1 MLPTLYFFSFYMV
14 LSHLYQL
21 VRVRKYPLIL
31 KELETLTRQDIERQ
45 KERLLTM
52 YIKELITYEELMFY
66 LNKLDEPL
74 LKEPPT
80 IY

>member
-1 MLPTLYFFSFYMV
+1 M
-14 LSHLYQL
+14 
-21 VRVRKYPLIL
+21 
-31 KELETLTRQDIERQ
+31 TRQDIDRQ
-45 KERLLTM
+45 KERLLKM
-52 YIKELITYEELMFY
+52 YVKEIITYEELMFY

>member
-1 MLPTLYFFSFYMV
+1 M
-14 LSHLYQL
+14 
-21 VRVRKYPLIL
+21 I
-31 KELETLTRQDIERQ
+31 RQDIERQ
-45 KERLLTM
+45 KERLFTM

>member
-1 MLPTLYFFSFYMV
+1 M
-14 LSHLYQL
+14 
-21 VRVRKYPLIL
+21 
-31 KELETLTRQDIERQ
+31 TRRDIERQ
-45 KERLLTM
+45 KERLYKM
-52 YIKELITYEELMFY
+52 YVKELITYKELIFY

>member
-1 MLPTLYFFSFYMV
+1 MESSTT
-14 LSHLYQL
+14 
-21 VRVRKYPLIL
+21 K

-45 KERLLTM
+45 KERLFKM
-52 YIKELITYEELMFY
+52 YVKELITYEQLMFY
-66 LNKLDEPL
+66 LSKLDEPR

>member
-1 MLPTLYFFSFYMV
+1 M
-14 LSHLYQL
+14 
-21 VRVRKYPLIL
+21 
-31 KELETLTRQDIERQ
+31 TRQDIERQ
-45 KERLLTM
+45 KERLYTM
-52 YIKELITYEELMFY
+52 YVNELITYEELMFY

>member
-1 MLPTLYFFSFYMV
+1 M
-14 LSHLYQL
+14 
-21 VRVRKYPLIL
+21 
-31 KELETLTRQDIERQ
+31 TRQTIERQ
-45 KERLLTM
+45 KERLYEM
-52 YIKELITYEELMFY
+52 YVKELITYEQLMFY